1 MYDVRIFIFTAKEPE
16 KSSLKKKRNMYAK
29 NEQRQQQQ
37 QHHKNTNIGINNE
50 EKNMLM

>member
-1 MYDVRIFIFTAKEPE
+1 
-16 KSSLKKKRNMYAK
+16 MYAK

>member
-1 MYDVRIFIFTAKEPE
+1 
-16 KSSLKKKRNMYAK
+16 MYAK
-29 NEQRQQQQ
+29 NEQRKQQQ